1 MKEKTPSYVKI
12 DPPVEFR
19 KAILEGLKSEI
30 HMLQRFE
37 KIQELRHQREQRIQD
52 LVMLEKAISTV
63 MDKVKAKLPAVSA
76 PKLNGDAKQSVPA
89 IAALAKKPQQAGSA
103 SKTKVSKKA
112 AQQAKKANIPAPLSL
127 NELEKQLRNIEGK
140 LGKLQ

>member
-63 MDKVKAKLPAVSA
+63 MDKVKAKLPAVST
-76 PKLNGDAKQSVPA
+76 PKLNGDARQTVPA
-89 IAALAKKPQQAGSA
+89 IAALAKKPQPGSA